1 MKTEIK
7 CLPYLRLDGEQY
19 IFIGDFK
26 DPIRKGF
33 LDGKGFVE
41 KCYIQLILPIESIL
55 DDNYFVNKNGEI
67 EERYPFCKTLWF

>member
-26 DPIRKGF
+26 NPIRKGF
-33 LDGKGFVE
+33 LDRKKALLK
-41 KCYIQLILPIESIL
+41 KCLYS
-55 DDNYFVNKNGEI
+55 Y
-67 EERYPFCKTLWF
+67 